1 MVSRTRWRPSGSEC
15 WNKPLMAS
23 EPASCRSSSF
33 LKVRSRRSLSSRT
46 ASYSSPLL
54 VPQADVPVA
63 GGRPIGTWPHSLFC
77 FLTESSDLTDRDSEG
92 AAQLPHASLWG
103 GFVSE
108 RLKLTPCRSRV
119 PHMWCACWQLGA
131 GQGADDT
138 RAA

>member
-54 VPQADVPVA
+54 VPKQM
-63 GGRPIGTWPHSLFC
+63 
-77 FLTESSDLTDRDSEG
+77 
-92 AAQLPHASLWG
+92 SLWQAG
-103 GFVSE
+103 DRSGHG
-108 RLKLTPCRSRV
+108 LT
-119 PHMWCACWQLGA
+119 ACSVF
-131 GQGADDT
+131 
-138 RAA
+138 